1 MQTEDSAA
9 SDDTRS
15 KPYKVRLPGFISDQ
29 NIGLGD
35 AMKRLTYAVGIKP
48 CGGCEGRAA
57 AMNRWMVFTR

>member
-15 KPYKVRLPGFISDQ
+15 KPYTVRLPGFISDQ